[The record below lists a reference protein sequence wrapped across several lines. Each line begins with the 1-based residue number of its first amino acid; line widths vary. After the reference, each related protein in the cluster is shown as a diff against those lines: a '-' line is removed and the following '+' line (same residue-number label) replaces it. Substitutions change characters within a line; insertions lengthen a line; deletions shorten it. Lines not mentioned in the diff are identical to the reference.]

1 MLKDSKKQK
10 KNCSNGVPTPSG
22 GTQPHIKSECPTPDP
37 LAANAGTTV
46 PSVTVKDEPSTPN
59 GGESMNNC
67 EHSGSNNCAT
77 LGGQS
82 GNTSSG
88 PQPTSGPDIKPNV
101 CGPGGGMNPMM
112 GPNNVGS
119 NPMDNFLNDPPMD
132 KNLASKAEFATKLL
146 SENEAVSSEPTTS
159 TENTRTR
166 RGHQASIV
174 ASNKIKNTL
183 QFEKSTAKLRRRN
196 DASQVGN
203 IAEALN
209 GTINLDEPSWK
220 TRKRRKR
227 RKKFPCVKYLRVS
240 SEEEENTNEIKE
252 DISTGPEEKSRGK
265 QREESRDEN
274 IASVTKRSQ
283 SYCRQDGEKSRGS
296 MKKSKA
302 KSSNKDG
309 LKQATLD
316 FKKGASPKK
325 GKKKGRDSD
334 SDDDDD
340 INVVEPEE
348 DITPVREKT
357 SRRAA
362 AAKAK
367 YAEDSD
373 VEESEGEEIFHDNDI
388 GADSFKPKNTKMAL
402 SGDDIKKMK
411 VADLKTELTN
421 RGLDSKGLKKDLV
434 ERLKAAIF
442 GENGTETPN
451 NGGQNNGEDTE
462 KQETEVPEEDE
473 SMTKEQDQ
481 KKEEETHETKV
492 EDLPI
497 ATLYDNDISKQGCAS
512 PTVPGCTMPSHI
524 YLFTENDMP
533 KEEVFHTGG
542 KPIECFN
549 FEEIFSNK
557 DHLSDHQNIHAGKIP
572 IERGV
577 CKKPFTSGTNLSR
590 QRSHAGK
597 KPFECNICEKRFHRK
612 LGLSNHQRTHTG
624 EKPFKCDICEKTFR
638 QKSNLFIHQ
647 KTHTGEKAFECDI
660 CKKRLTSRAN
670 LSRHQNTHT
679 SEKPFVCDI
688 CEKPFRQKINLSI
701 HQRIHTGEKPFECDA
716 CKKCFSSTSGLS
728 NHQRYHIGDKPFMC
742 DVCNKCFISNSR
754 LTLHQR
760 THTGEKPFECDICKK
775 CFISNSCLT
784 LHQRFHTGE
793 KPFECGTCGKTF
805 HRKFLLSD
813 HEKTHTGEKPFECSI
828 CGKKFRRKNHLSDH
842 QRTHSGEK
850 SFECEK
856 CGKLFASRSG
866 LSSHLKSHTD
876 GKAFEHAS
884 V

>member
-1 MLKDSKKQK
+1 MALK
-10 KNCSNGVPTPSG
+10 GP
-22 GTQPHIKSECPTPDP
+22 
-37 LAANAGTTV
+37 A
-46 PSVTVKDEPSTPN
+46 SVLE
-59 GGESMNNC
+59 
-67 EHSGSNNCAT
+67 
-77 LGGQS
+77 
-82 GNTSSG
+82 
-88 PQPTSGPDIKPNV
+88 
-101 CGPGGGMNPMM
+101 
-112 GPNNVGS
+112 
-119 NPMDNFLNDPPMD
+119 
-132 KNLASKAEFATKLL
+132 NLASKAEFATKLL

-252 DISTGPEEKSRGK
+252 DISTGPG
-265 QREESRDEN
+265 
-274 IASVTKRSQ
+274 
-283 SYCRQDGEKSRGS
+283 GS

-492 EDLPI
+492 EERSNPFRYALPVLLFRSCDSGEQLLQHI
-497 ATLYDNDISKQGCAS
+497 
-512 PTVPGCTMPSHI
+512 TVPCHRRSWF
-524 YLFTENDMP
+524 LF
-533 KEEVFHTGG
+533 
-542 KPIECFN
+542 
-549 FEEIFSNK
+549 
-557 DHLSDHQNIHAGKIP
+557 HL
-572 IERGV
+572 
-577 CKKPFTSGTNLSR
+577 
-590 QRSHAGK
+590 
-597 KPFECNICEKRFHRK
+597 
-612 LGLSNHQRTHTG
+612 
-624 EKPFKCDICEKTFR
+624 
-638 QKSNLFIHQ
+638 
-647 KTHTGEKAFECDI
+647 
-660 CKKRLTSRAN
+660 
-670 LSRHQNTHT
+670 
-679 SEKPFVCDI
+679 
-688 CEKPFRQKINLSI
+688 
-701 HQRIHTGEKPFECDA
+701 
-716 CKKCFSSTSGLS
+716 
-728 NHQRYHIGDKPFMC
+728 
-742 DVCNKCFISNSR
+742 
-754 LTLHQR
+754 
-760 THTGEKPFECDICKK
+760 
-775 CFISNSCLT
+775 
-784 LHQRFHTGE
+784 
-793 KPFECGTCGKTF
+793 
-805 HRKFLLSD
+805 
-813 HEKTHTGEKPFECSI
+813 
-828 CGKKFRRKNHLSDH
+828 
-842 QRTHSGEK
+842 
-850 SFECEK
+850 
-856 CGKLFASRSG
+856 
-866 LSSHLKSHTD
+866 
-876 GKAFEHAS
+876 
-884 V
+884 